1 MKKEND
7 INAKDN
13 ADDGKSALHIGMSC
27 LQYSFFFVVIFS
39 Y

>member
-13 ADDGKSALHIGMSC
+13 ADYGNSALHIGMSSIFNFIS
-27 LQYSFFFVVIFS
+27 LIIFS

>member
-13 ADDGKSALHIGMSC
+13 ADYGKSALHIGMPS
-27 LQYSFFFVVIFS
+27 IFLFI
-39 Y
+39 YLFIFYY

>member
-7 INAKDN
+7 INARDN
-13 ADDGKSALHIGMSC
+13 ADNGKSALHIGMSSIFS
-27 LQYSFFFVVIFS
+27 LISLIIFS